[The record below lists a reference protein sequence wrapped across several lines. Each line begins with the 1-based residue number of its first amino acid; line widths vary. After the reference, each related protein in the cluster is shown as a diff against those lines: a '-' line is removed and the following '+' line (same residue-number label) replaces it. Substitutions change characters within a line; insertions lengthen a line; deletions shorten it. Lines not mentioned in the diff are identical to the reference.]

1 MSEINLCKA
10 KSGLKGFFIET
21 FINRNILHLA
31 GVPTSSSTEKQK
43 DSLIDLNDQATGG
56 DVDVLNTKF
65 SALCKFPSPKNLS
78 KMSFDVSTVSATS
91 QLSKIKSTP
100 AKVDEFDMLAQ
111 SRTGSDGKTAAKDID
126 VDLLQGP
133 ASAKPA
139 DFDEIEEWLR
149 AEKSSANPN
158 DGEESLTSKEFD
170 KFLAERAAVA
180 DTLPNISNRNSDE
193 SRSKKKQDEPLL
205 G

>member
-1 MSEINLCKA
+1 MKCDDENNDNNNNVS
-10 KSGLKGFFIET
+10 
-21 FINRNILHLA
+21 
-31 GVPTSSSTEKQK
+31 GVPTSSSADQQK
-43 DSLIDLNDQATGG
+43 DSLIDLNDQATGV

-65 SALCKFPSPKNLS
+65 SALCKSTKNYRLLLS
-78 KMSFDVSTVSATS
+78 QRYFLSTATS

-111 SRTGSDGKTAAKDID
+111 SRSSDGKTKELD
-126 VDLLQGP
+126 VDLLQGQN
-133 ASAKPA
+133 SKPA

-149 AEKSSANPN
+149 AEKSGGGGTNPN

-193 SRSKKKQDEPLL
+193 ARSKKKQEEPLL